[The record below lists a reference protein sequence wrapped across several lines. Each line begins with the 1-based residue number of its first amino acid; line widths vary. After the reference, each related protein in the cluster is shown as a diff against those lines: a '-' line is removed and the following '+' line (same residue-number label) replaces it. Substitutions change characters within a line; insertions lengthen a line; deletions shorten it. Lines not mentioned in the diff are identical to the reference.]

1 MKAVIIQKFGDLEGS
16 SLKTGI
22 DIPTPSE
29 HEVLIK
35 VKAAG
40 VNRPDILQRQ
50 GLYKVPSEAS
60 PIMGLEV
67 AGEIVEAGENVTK
80 TKIGTQVCAL
90 VPGGGYAQY
99 VLTNEAHCFPVPK
112 GLSMEE
118 AAGLCECLFTVW
130 INVVKLGQLKENE
143 RFLVHGGSSGI
154 GMFAI
159 QVAKQLGA
167 TVLTTVKNQEKS
179 DFCYSLG
186 ADKVVQYS
194 KQDFYKIFKSNKKG
208 RDIDLILDMI
218 GGDYFEKNIDL
229 LNQEGRLVNIAFLK
243 GNSVKLDLSK
253 LMMKRINLTGST
265 LRPRTTEFKSKIA
278 EELRETVWPLL
289 DTQKIRVHVDSIF
302 PLEKFKDAH
311 IRMENGNHLG
321 KIILSLD

>member
-16 SLKTGI
+16 TLKTGI
-22 DIPTPSE
+22 DIPRPSE

-50 GLYKVPSEAS
+50 GLYKVPSDAS

-194 KQDFYKIFKSNKKG
+194 KQDFYNIFKSNKKG

>member
-16 SLKTGI
+16 TLKTGI
-22 DIPTPSE
+22 DIPRPSE

-50 GLYKVPSEAS
+50 GLYKVPSDAS

-67 AGEIVEAGENVTK
+67 AGEIVEVGGDVTK

-194 KQDFYKIFKSNKKG
+194 KQDFYNIFKSNKKG
-208 RDIDLILDMI
+208 EDIDLILDMI

-289 DTQKIRVHVDSIF
+289 DTQKIRVHIDSIF

>member
-16 SLKTGI
+16 TLETGI
-22 DIPTPSE
+22 DIPRPSE

-50 GLYKVPSEAS
+50 GLYKVPSDAS

-99 VLTNEAHCFPVPK
+99 VLTNEAHCFPVPN

-194 KQDFYKIFKSNKKG
+194 KQDFYNIFKSNKKG

-278 EELRETVWPLL
+278 EELHETVWPLL
-289 DTQKIRVHVDSIF
+289 DTKKIRVHVDSVF

>member
-1 MKAVIIQKFGDLEGS
+1 MKAVIIKKFGDLAGS
-16 SLKTGI
+16 TLKKGVN
-22 DIPTPSE
+22 IPRPGQ

-50 GLYKVPSEAS
+50 GLYKVPSDAS

-67 AGEIVEAGENVTK
+67 AGEIIEAGKDVAK
-80 TKIGTQVCAL
+80 TKIGKQVCAL

-99 VLTNEAHCFPVPK
+99 VLTNEAHCLPVPK

-130 INVVKLGQLKENE
+130 INMVKLGQLKENE

-159 QVAKQLGA
+159 QLAKQLGA
-167 TVLTTVKNQEKS
+167 TVLTTVKNREKS

-186 ADKVVQYS
+186 ADEVVQYS
-194 KQDFYKIFKSNKKG
+194 TQDFYKIFKGNNEG

-278 EELRETVWPLL
+278 DELRETVWPLL
-289 DTQKIRVHVDSIF
+289 DTQKIRVHIDSIF

-311 IRMENGNHLG
+311 MRMENGNHLG

>member
-1 MKAVIIQKFGDLEGS
+1 
-16 SLKTGI
+16 
-22 DIPTPSE
+22 
-29 HEVLIK
+29 
-35 VKAAG
+35 
-40 VNRPDILQRQ
+40 
-50 GLYKVPSEAS
+50 
-60 PIMGLEV
+60 
-67 AGEIVEAGENVTK
+67 
-80 TKIGTQVCAL
+80 
-90 VPGGGYAQY
+90 
-99 VLTNEAHCFPVPK
+99 
-112 GLSMEE
+112 
-118 AAGLCECLFTVW
+118 
-130 INVVKLGQLKENE
+130 
-143 RFLVHGGSSGI
+143 
-154 GMFAI
+154 MFAI

-186 ADKVVQYS
+186 ADEVVQYS
-194 KQDFYKIFKSNKKG
+194 KQDFYNIFKSNNEG
-208 RDIDLILDMI
+208 RGIDLILDMI

-278 EELRETVWPLL
+278 DELRETVWPLL
-289 DTQKIRVHVDSIF
+289 DTNKIRVHIDSVF

-311 IRMENGNHLG
+311 MRMENGNHLG

>member
-1 MKAVIIQKFGDLEGS
+1 M
-16 SLKTGI
+16 
-22 DIPTPSE
+22 
-29 HEVLIK
+29 LIK

-50 GLYKVPSEAS
+50 GLYKVPSDAS

-67 AGEIVEAGENVTK
+67 AGEIVEAGEDVTK

-99 VLTNEAHCFPVPK
+99 VLTNEAHCLPVPK

-186 ADKVVQYS
+186 ADEVVQYS
-194 KQDFYKIFKSNKKG
+194 KQDFYNIFKSNNEKRG
-208 RDIDLILDMI
+208 IDLILDMI

-289 DTQKIRVHVDSIF
+289 DTQKIRVHIDSIF

>member
-29 HEVLIK
+29 QEVLIK

-50 GLYKVPSEAS
+50 GLYKVPSDAS

-143 RFLVHGGSSGI
+143 IFLVHGGSSGI

-159 QVAKQLGA
+159 QMAKQLGA

-194 KQDFYKIFKSNKKG
+194 KQDFYNIFKSNKKG

>member
-50 GLYKVPSEAS
+50 GLYKVPSDAS

-67 AGEIVEAGENVTK
+67 AGEIVGAGEDVTK

-99 VLTNEAHCFPVPK
+99 VLTNEAHCLPVPR

-159 QVAKQLGA
+159 QMAKQLGA

-194 KQDFYKIFKSNKKG
+194 KQDFYKIFKSNKEG
-208 RDIDLILDMI
+208 QDIDLILDMI

-278 EELRETVWPLL
+278 EELREIIWPLL
-289 DTQKIRVHVDSIF
+289 NTQKIRVHVDSIF
-302 PLEKFKDAH
+302 PLEKFRDAH
-311 IRMENGNHLG
+311 IRMESGNHLG

>member
-50 GLYKVPSEAS
+50 GLYKVPSDAS

-67 AGEIVEAGENVTK
+67 AGEIVEAGEDVTK
-80 TKIGTQVCAL
+80 TKIGKQVCAL

-99 VLTNEAHCFPVPK
+99 VLTNEAHCLLVPG

-130 INVVKLGQLKENE
+130 INVMKLGRLKENE

-159 QVAKQLGA
+159 QVAKQMGA
-167 TVLTTVKNQEKS
+167 TVLTTVKNEEKS

-186 ADKVVQYS
+186 ADEVVQYS
-194 KQDFYKIFKSNKKG
+194 KQDFYKIFKSNKEG
-208 RDIDLILDMI
+208 QDIDLILDMI
-218 GGDYFEKNIDL
+218 GGDYFEKNIGL
-229 LNQEGRLVNIAFLK
+229 LNEEGRLVNIAFLK

-278 EELRETVWPLL
+278 EELREIIWPLL
-289 DTQKIRVHVDSIF
+289 NTQKIRVHVDSIF
-302 PLEKFKDAH
+302 PLEKFRDAH
-311 IRMENGNHLG
+311 ILMESGNHLG

>member
-16 SLKTGI
+16 TLKTGI
-22 DIPTPSE
+22 DIPRPSE

-50 GLYKVPSEAS
+50 GLYKVPSDAS

-67 AGEIVEAGENVTK
+67 AGEIVEAGEDVTK
-80 TKIGTQVCAL
+80 TKIGQQVCAL

-99 VLTNEAHCFPVPK
+99 VLTNEAHCLPVPR

-167 TVLTTVKNQEKS
+167 TVLTTVKNEEKS

-194 KQDFYKIFKSNKKG
+194 RQDFYKIFKSNNEG
-208 RDIDLILDMI
+208 QDIDLILDMI

-229 LNQEGRLVNIAFLK
+229 LNQEGRLINIAFLK

-278 EELRETVWPLL
+278 KELRETIWPLL
-289 DTQKIRVHVDSIF
+289 NTQKIRVHVDSIF
-302 PLEKFKDAH
+302 PLENFKDAH
-311 IRMENGNHLG
+311 IRMESGNHLG

>member
-1 MKAVIIQKFGDLEGS
+1 MKAVIINKFGDLEGS
-16 SLKTGI
+16 IIKTDL
-22 DIPTPSE
+22 DIPRPSE
-29 HEVLIK
+29 NEVLIK

-50 GLYKVPSEAS
+50 GLYKVPSDAS

-67 AGEIVEAGENVTK
+67 AGEIVEAGKDVTK
-80 TKIGTQVCAL
+80 TKLGEKVCAL

-99 VLTNEAHCFPVPK
+99 VVTNEAHCLPVPK
-112 GLSMEE
+112 GLSMYE

-143 RFLVHGGSSGI
+143 IFLVHGGSSGI

-167 TVLTTVKNQEKS
+167 KVLTTVKNQEKS
-179 DFCYSLG
+179 DFCFSLG
-186 ADKVVQYS
+186 ADEVVQYS
-194 KQDFYKIFKSNKKG
+194 TQDFHHVFKSKNEKRG
-208 RDIDLILDMI
+208 IGLILDMI

-229 LNQEGRLVNIAFLK
+229 LSNEGRLVSIAFLK
-243 GNSVKLDLSK
+243 GNYVTLDLSQ
-253 LMMKRINLTGST
+253 LMMKRIKLTGST
-265 LRPRTTEFKSKIA
+265 LRPRTVEFKSKIA
-278 EELRETVWPLL
+278 GELLETVWPLL
-289 DTQKIRVHVDSIF
+289 DSQKIRVHIDSVY
-302 PLEKFKDAH
+302 PLEEFKDAH
-311 IRMENGNHLG
+311 TRMENGDHLG

>member
-16 SLKTGI
+16 TLKTGI
-22 DIPTPSE
+22 DIPRPSE

-50 GLYKVPSEAS
+50 GLYKVPSDAS

-99 VLTNEAHCFPVPK
+99 VLTNEAHCLPVPR

-194 KQDFYKIFKSNKKG
+194 KQDFYNIFKSNEKG

-278 EELRETVWPLL
+278 EELRETIWPLL
-289 DTQKIRVHVDSIF
+289 NTQKIRVHIDSIF

-321 KIILSLD
+321 KIILRLD

>member
-16 SLKTGI
+16 TLKTGI
-22 DIPTPSE
+22 DIPRPSE

-50 GLYKVPSEAS
+50 GLYKVPSDAS

-67 AGEIVEAGENVTK
+67 AGEIVETGENVTK
-80 TKIGTQVCAL
+80 KKIGTQVCAL

-99 VLTNEAHCFPVPK
+99 VLTNEAHCFPVPN

-167 TVLTTVKNQEKS
+167 TVLTTVKNREKS

-194 KQDFYKIFKSNKKG
+194 KQDFYNIFKSNKEG

-278 EELRETVWPLL
+278 EELRENVWPLL

>member
-1 MKAVIIQKFGDLEGS
+1 MKAVIIQKFGDLDGS
-16 SLKTGI
+16 TLKTGI
-22 DIPTPSE
+22 DIPRPSE

-50 GLYKVPSEAS
+50 GLYKVPSDAS

-67 AGEIVEAGENVTK
+67 AGEIVEAGEDVTK
-80 TKIGTQVCAL
+80 TKIGKQVCAL

-208 RDIDLILDMI
+208 QDIDLILDMI

>member
-16 SLKTGI
+16 TLKTGI
-22 DIPTPSE
+22 DIPRPSE

-50 GLYKVPSEAS
+50 GLYKVPSDAS
-60 PIMGLEV
+60 PFMGLVV
-67 AGEIVEAGENVTK
+67 AGEIVEAGENITK

-99 VLTNEAHCFPVPK
+99 VLTNEAHCFPIPK

-194 KQDFYKIFKSNKKG
+194 KQYFYNIFKSNKKG

-253 LMMKRINLTGST
+253 LMMKRIKLTGST

-321 KIILSLD
+321 KIIFSLD

>member
-16 SLKTGI
+16 TLKTGI
-22 DIPTPSE
+22 DIPRPSE

-50 GLYKVPSEAS
+50 GLYKVPSDAS

-67 AGEIVEAGENVTK
+67 AGEIVEVGESVTK
-80 TKIGTQVCAL
+80 TKIGAQVCAL
-90 VPGGGYAQY
+90 VPGGGYAEY
-99 VLTNEAHCFPVPK
+99 VLTNEAHCFPVPN
-112 GLSMEE
+112 GLSVEE

-130 INVVKLGQLKENE
+130 INVVKLGQLKESE

-186 ADKVVQYS
+186 ADKVVQYP
-194 KQDFYKIFKSNKKG
+194 KQDFYNIFKSNKKG

-218 GGDYFEKNIDL
+218 GGEYFEKNIDL

-243 GNSVKLDLSK
+243 GNSVRLDLSK

-289 DTQKIRVHVDSIF
+289 DKQKIRVHVDSIF
-302 PLEKFKDAH
+302 PLERFKDAH
-311 IRMENGNHLG
+311 VRMENGNHLG

>member
-50 GLYKVPSEAS
+50 GLYKVPSDAS

-67 AGEIVEAGENVTK
+67 AGEIVEAGDNVTK

-99 VLTNEAHCFPVPK
+99 VLTNEAHCFPIPK
-112 GLSMEE
+112 DLSMEE

-143 RFLVHGGSSGI
+143 VFLVHGGSSGI
-154 GMFAI
+154 GIFAI
-159 QVAKQLGA
+159 QIAKQLGA

-194 KQDFYKIFKSNKKG
+194 KQDFYNIFKSNEKG

-243 GNSVKLDLSK
+243 GKSVKLDLSK
-253 LMMKRINLTGST
+253 LMMKRIILTGST

-289 DTQKIRVHVDSIF
+289 DTQKIRVHIDSIF

>member
-67 AGEIVEAGENVTK
+67 AGEIVETGENVTK

-99 VLTNEAHCFPVPK
+99 VLTNEAHCLPVPK

-143 RFLVHGGSSGI
+143 RFLIHGGSSGI

-186 ADKVVQYS
+186 ADKVVQYP
-194 KQDFYKIFKSNKKG
+194 KQDFYKIFKSNKEG
-208 RDIDLILDMI
+208 QGIDLILDMI

-265 LRPRTTEFKSKIA
+265 LRPRTTDFKSKIA
-278 EELRETVWPLL
+278 GELREIIWPLL
-289 DTQKIRVHVDSIF
+289 NAQKIRVHVDSIF

-311 IRMENGNHLG
+311 IRMESGNHLG

>member
-1 MKAVIIQKFGDLEGS
+1 MKAVIIQKFGHLDGS
-16 SLKTGI
+16 TLKTGI

-50 GLYKVPSEAS
+50 GLYKVPSDAS

-80 TKIGTQVCAL
+80 KKIGTQVCAL

-130 INVVKLGQLKENE
+130 INVVKLGQLKDNE
-143 RFLVHGGSSGI
+143 IFLVHGGSSGI

-167 TVLTTVKNQEKS
+167 TVMTTVKNQEKS

-194 KQDFYKIFKSNKKG
+194 KQDFYNIFKSNKKG

-278 EELRETVWPLL
+278 EELRETIWPLL
-289 DTQKIRVHVDSIF
+289 NTQKIRVHIDSIF

-311 IRMENGNHLG
+311 IRMESGNHLG

>member
-1 MKAVIIQKFGDLEGS
+1 MKAVIINKFGDLGGS
-16 SLKTGI
+16 TIKTGL
-22 DIPTPSE
+22 DIPRPGKN
-29 HEVLIK
+29 EVLIK
-35 VKAAG
+35 VRAAG

-50 GLYKVPSEAS
+50 GLYKVPNGAS

-67 AGEIVEAGENVTK
+67 AGEIVETGESVIEKNL
-80 TKIGTQVCAL
+80 GESVCAL
-90 VPGGGYAQY
+90 VPGGGYAEY
-99 VLTNEAHCFPVPK
+99 VVTNENHCLPVPK
-112 GLSMEE
+112 GLSIEE

-130 INVVKLGQLKENE
+130 INMMKSGQLKEKE
-143 RFLVHGGSSGI
+143 TFLVHGGSSGI

-159 QVAKQLGA
+159 QLAKQLGA
-167 TVLTTVKNQEKS
+167 TVLTTVKNKEKS

-194 KQDFYKIFKSNKKG
+194 TEDFHNVFKSKTEG
-208 RDIDLILDMI
+208 QAVDLILDMI

-229 LNQEGRLVNIAFLK
+229 LNVEGRLVSIAFLK
-243 GNSVKLDLSK
+243 GSSVKLDLGQ
-253 LMMKRINLTGST
+253 LMMKRIHLTGST
-265 LRPRTTEFKSKIA
+265 LRPRSVEFKSQIA
-278 EELRETVWPLL
+278 GELRETVWPLL
-289 DTQKIRVHVDSIF
+289 DSEKVGIHIDSVF

>member
-16 SLKTGI
+16 TLKTGI
-22 DIPTPSE
+22 DIPRPSE

-50 GLYKVPSEAS
+50 GLYKVPSDAS

-99 VLTNEAHCFPVPK
+99 VLTNEAHCLPVPR

-194 KQDFYKIFKSNKKG
+194 KQDFYNIFKSNEKG

-229 LNQEGRLVNIAFLK
+229 LNQEGRLVHIAFLK

>member
-29 HEVLIK
+29 QEVLIK

-50 GLYKVPSEAS
+50 GLYKVPSDAS

-67 AGEIVEAGENVTK
+67 AGEIVEVGENVTK
-80 TKIGTQVCAL
+80 TKIGTRVCAL

-99 VLTNEAHCFPVPK
+99 VLTNEAHCFPVPE

-265 LRPRTTEFKSKIA
+265 LRPRSTEFKSKIA

>member
-1 MKAVIIQKFGDLEGS
+1 MKAVIIEKFGDLGGS
-16 SLKTGI
+16 IIKTGLN
-22 DIPTPSE
+22 IPKPGVN
-29 HEVLIK
+29 EVLIK
-35 VKAAG
+35 VRAAG

-50 GLYKVPSEAS
+50 GLYKVPNGAS

-67 AGEIVEAGENVTK
+67 AGEIVEVGE
-80 TKIGTQVCAL
+80 GTSKKKLGESVCAL
-90 VPGGGYAQY
+90 VPGGGYAEY
-99 VLTNEAHCFPVPK
+99 VITNEAHCLPVPK

-130 INVVKLGQLKENE
+130 INMVKIGRIKE
-143 RFLVHGGSSGI
+143 RDTFLVHGGSSGI

-159 QVAKQLGA
+159 QLAKQLGA
-167 TVLTTVKNQEKS
+167 KVLTTVKNKEKS

-194 KQDFYKIFKSNKKG
+194 TEDFHNIFQNKKEG
-208 RDIDLILDMI
+208 QPVNLILDMI

-229 LNQEGRLVNIAFLK
+229 LGVDGRLVSIAFLK
-243 GNSVKLDLSK
+243 GNSVKLDLGK
-253 LMMKRINLTGST
+253 LMMKRIHLTGST

-278 EELRETVWPLL
+278 CELREIVWPLL
-289 DTQKIRVHVDSIF
+289 DTKKIRVHIDSVF
-302 PLEKFKDAH
+302 PLEKFGDAH
-311 IRMENGNHLG
+311 IRMEKGNHLG

>member
-16 SLKTGI
+16 TLKTGI
-22 DIPTPSE
+22 DIPRPSE

-50 GLYKVPSEAS
+50 GLYKVPSDAS

-67 AGEIVEAGENVTK
+67 AGEIVEVGKNVTK
-80 TKIGTQVCAL
+80 TKIGTKVCAL

-194 KQDFYKIFKSNKKG
+194 KQDFYNIFKSNKKG

-265 LRPRTTEFKSKIA
+265 LRPRTTEFKSRVA

-289 DTQKIRVHVDSIF
+289 DTKKIRVHVDSIF

>member
-1 MKAVIIQKFGDLEGS
+1 MKAVIINKFGDLEGS
-16 SLKTGI
+16 IVKTGL
-22 DIPTPSE
+22 DIPRPLE
-29 HEVLIK
+29 KEVLIK

-50 GLYKVPSEAS
+50 GLYKVPNDAS

-67 AGEIVEAGENVTK
+67 SGEIIEVGMAVPKNR
-80 TKIGTQVCAL
+80 IGDRVCAL
-90 VPGGGYAQY
+90 VPGGGYAEY
-99 VLTNEAHCFPVPK
+99 VVTNEAHCLPVPK
-112 GLSMEE
+112 GLSMEA

-130 INVVKLGQLKENE
+130 INMVKLGQLKEKDI
-143 RFLVHGGSSGI
+143 FLVHGGSSGI

-159 QVAKQLGA
+159 QLAKQIGA
-167 TVLTTVKNQEKS
+167 TVLATVKNQEKS

-194 KQDFYKIFKSNKKG
+194 KQDFFKIFKSNNEG
-208 RDIDLILDMI
+208 QDIDLILDMI

>member
-16 SLKTGI
+16 TLKTGI
-22 DIPTPSE
+22 DIPRPSE

-50 GLYKVPSEAS
+50 GLYKVPSDAS

-99 VLTNEAHCFPVPK
+99 VLTNEAHCFSVPK

-186 ADKVVQYS
+186 ADKVVQYA
-194 KQDFYKIFKSNKKG
+194 KQDFYNIFKSNKKG

-243 GNSVKLDLSK
+243 GKSVKLDLSK
-253 LMMKRINLTGST
+253 LMMKRIILTGST

>member
-16 SLKTGI
+16 SLKIGI
-22 DIPTPSE
+22 DIPRPSE

-50 GLYKVPSEAS
+50 GLYKVPSDAS

-99 VLTNEAHCFPVPK
+99 VLTNEAHCFPVPN

-194 KQDFYKIFKSNKKG
+194 KQDFYNIFKSNNGG
-208 RDIDLILDMI
+208 RGIDLILDMI

-289 DTQKIRVHVDSIF
+289 DTQKIRVHIDSIF
-302 PLEKFKDAH
+302 PLEQFKDAH
-311 IRMENGNHLG
+311 IRMENGNHFG